1 VFSDLVEKGYLPK
14 DRAEWCVDEYKQVAY
29 AVSTLLGPHMDKA
42 AAAELKEKLKEW
54 KPAVRRPLQAR

>member
-1 VFSDLVEKGYLPK
+1 
-14 DRAEWCVDEYKQVAY
+14 VDEYKQVAY